1 MIGIVIALSSA
12 RRHNYRLN
20 ASCITGYLQ
29 TQRSIEYVVVNRLKE
44 SSSNNNSMSSK
55 NQSVEEKLKMLHLV
69 LPEPIKATPDMK
81 IPPSWIRVRGNRA
94 FISGHGP
101 QNPDGSVAGPFGKV
115 GSNDVTEEQ
124 AYQAARFATLSI
136 LGTLKRELGSLDR
149 VTAWLMVSGFVNVA
163 PGFTQTTAVM
173 NGCSELILE
182 LYGAEVGQH
191 ARTAMGVATTPFG
204 VPVVIAAEVE
214 IETDSDNSD

>member
-1 MIGIVIALSSA
+1 MQVVLQD
-12 RRHNYRLN
+12 
-20 ASCITGYLQ
+20 TLQ

-44 SSSNNNSMSSK
+44 SSSNNNNSMSSK

-136 LGTLKRELGSLDR
+136 LGTLKRELGSLER
-149 VTAWLMVSGFVNVA
+149 VTAWLMVSGFVNTA

-214 IETDSDNSD
+214 IDTDSDNSD

>member
-1 MIGIVIALSSA
+1 
-12 RRHNYRLN
+12 
-20 ASCITGYLQ
+20 
-29 TQRSIEYVVVNRLKE
+29 
-44 SSSNNNSMSSK
+44 MSSK
-55 NQSVEEKLKMLHLV
+55 NQSVEEKLKALHLV
-69 LPEPIKATPDMK
+69 LPDPIKATPDMK
-81 IPPSWIRVRGNRA
+81 IPPSWIRVRGNTA

-101 QNPDGSVAGPFGKV
+101 QNPDGSVAGPFCKG
-115 GSNDVTEEQ
+115 GSNDVTEKK

-149 VTAWLMVSGFVNVA
+149 VEAWLMVSGFVNVA

-214 IETDSDNSD
+214 IDTDSDKSL

>member
-1 MIGIVIALSSA
+1 MP
-12 RRHNYRLN
+12 
-20 ASCITGYLQ
+20 
-29 TQRSIEYVVVNRLKE
+29 
-44 SSSNNNSMSSK
+44 SK
-55 NQSVEEKLKMLHLV
+55 NQSVEEKLKVLHLV
-69 LPEPIKATPDMK
+69 LPEPFKASPDMK
-81 IPPSWIRVRGNRA
+81 IPPSWIRVRGDRA

-136 LGTLKRELGSLDR
+136 LGTLKRELGDLDR
-149 VTAWLMVSGFVNVA
+149 VIAWLMVSRFVNVA
-163 PGFTQTTAVM
+163 PGFTQTTAVI

-182 LYGAEVGQH
+182 LYGQEVGQH

-204 VPVVIAAEVE
+204 LPVIIAAEVE
-214 IETDSDNSD
+214 IDNNSS